1 MGRRDSGGRA
11 SSRPTIVAQ
20 SIEFGFENTRST
32 FRCSDVCYF
41 RFSGI
46 TLNYRRGKLDKFY
59 PRVTFDTERIN
70 YFTIPSPLVNY
81 FQEFPISRIPFSLK
95 QFAIIRL
102 SPTTRKDPSGGEE
115 DDREASLPPPLR
127 TGLIMRLRWLINRSA
142 SASDSSR
149 AGGIAV
155 TFVINAPLVR
165 EISIALQGV
174 PLKRR
179 W

>member
-1 MGRRDSGGRA
+1 MIAR
-11 SSRPTIVAQ
+11 
-20 SIEFGFENTRST
+20 
-32 FRCSDVCYF
+32 
-41 RFSGI
+41 
-46 TLNYRRGKLDKFY
+46 L
-59 PRVTFDTERIN
+59 
-70 YFTIPSPLVNY
+70 PS
-81 FQEFPISRIPFSLK
+81 
-95 QFAIIRL
+95 
-102 SPTTRKDPSGGEE
+102 
-115 DDREASLPPPLR
+115 PPPLR